1 MAYEARGL
9 CTMDA
14 KCGQTCV
21 MTPCKDRCAKLVMGV
36 RACIAIMSP
45 SNVIVLSGFKNGSYV
60 RIAVERPPIE
70 LLVDG

>member
-1 MAYEARGL
+1 
-9 CTMDA
+9 
-14 KCGQTCV
+14 
-21 MTPCKDRCAKLVMGV
+21 MGV